1 MWQHY
6 EIHAN
11 KNTKQLSRQFH
22 VAQFVI
28 FTVIAQI
35 IMSIDNYIIFLFR
48 RCFSDCSSNQ
58 TDWLDKHSFHI
69 NKFSFDG
76 WWNEDVLCGIKRVAY
91 AFWFLYIF
99 VWITTCSYIMVLSV
113 GDYYIQCTLKCSTNE
128 IISLSNSI

>member
-69 NKFSFDG
+69 NKFSFNG
-76 WWNEDVLCGIKRVAY
+76 WWNEMFY
-91 AFWFLYIF
+91 AALNVSPTLSDFYTFSF
-99 VWITTCSYIMVLSV
+99 WITTCFYIMILSV